1 MVFETVSAFSARSCE
16 CFSQVPCSFHRNL
29 YLVSNLEQIV
39 RSHKNIKHL
48 FTVINI
54 NINTILFY
62 FNTTVSAWSV
72 SLQQRVTNAS
82 IFSHYILP
90 DPAHLAAHSESESD
104 DDLFIFRGYFSS
116 FVFFFPSRCP
126 KMFKT
131 KTTIISLSLMYGVFN
146 QAISSINYRQVYN
159 LTTFLFLSV
168 GRMSLHRCFYINT
181 DRKEAFMSCVL
192 CLIFQV

>member
-1 MVFETVSAFSARSCE
+1 MTLAGKKWGHLTLVFETVSAFSARSCE

-62 FNTTVSAWSV
+62 FNTTVSDWSV

-104 DDLFIFRGYFSS
+104 DVLFIFRGYFSS
-116 FVFFFPSRCP
+116 FVFFLNL
-126 KMFKT
+126 T
-131 KTTIISLSLMYGVFN
+131 
-146 QAISSINYRQVYN
+146 SSITLPENVQNKNNNNQFVIN
-159 LTTFLFLSV
+159 V
-168 GRMSLHRCFYINT
+168 WSLQPGDFIY
-181 DRKEAFMSCVL
+181 KL
-192 CLIFQV
+192 